1 MQYVVGFSPPCS
13 LLKMYALSML
23 STCARTQNV
32 TVVRM
37 HSGEGYLW
45 YLVTKEEKVFSTN
58 KYLQVNK
65 KLKHIFLSSSE
76 LWCMPLFCLFTVLTL
91 VLSSLQIFWAHY
103 STVVL
108 CHFPLSLPLPWKRKH
123 WLKWKAF
130 LFNCSINLQVYLPAF
145 EPKGER
151 GYWLLMQ
158 WNMSSFQVQFYRNN
172 ENCNQ

>member
-37 HSGEGYLW
+37 HSGEGYLCH
-45 YLVTKEEKVFSTN
+45 LVTKEEKVFSTN

-108 CHFPLSLPLPWKRKH
+108 CHFPLSLPLPWKKKTLAEMESISLQPQYKSSGVFASFWAKGRKGLLAADAVKH
-123 WLKWKAF
+123 EF
-130 LFNCSINLQVYLPAF
+130 FSSPILQ
-145 EPKGER
+145 K
-151 GYWLLMQ
+151 
-158 WNMSSFQVQFYRNN
+158 
-172 ENCNQ
+172 